1 MDIDT
6 LIRIAAVALAA
17 VLLLSTIDFS
27 YWLSKVK
34 SVFQWPFKR
43 SPRVVIPSQ
52 PEAVTFLEIVD
63 LWHQLKESC
72 DQYGLKEASGKLDE
86 VFPLLNVEE

>member
-6 LIRIAAVALAA
+6 LIRVAAVALAA
-17 VLLLSTIDFS
+17 VLLISTVDFS
-27 YWLSKVK
+27 YLFSKVK
-34 SVFQWPFKR
+34 SVIKWPFVKV
-43 SPRVVIPSQ
+43 SKVVVPTQ
-52 PEAVTFLEIVD
+52 PEKVTFLEIVD

-72 DQYGLKEASGKLDE
+72 DEYGLKEASNKLDE

>member
-6 LIRIAAVALAA
+6 LIRVAAVALAA
-17 VLLLSTIDFS
+17 VLLFSTINFS
-27 YWLSKVK
+27 YWFDKVK
-34 SVFQWPFKR
+34 SVFKWPFKR
-43 SPRVVIPSQ
+43 SPRVVVPVQ
-52 PEAVTFLEIVD
+52 PETVTFLEIVD

-72 DQYGLKEASGKLDE
+72 DSYGLKEASSKLDE

>member
-6 LIRIAAVALAA
+6 LIRVAAVALAA
-17 VLLLSTIDFS
+17 ALLFSTVNFS
-27 YWLSKVK
+27 YWFDKVK
-34 SVFQWPFKR
+34 SFFKWPFKKTTR
-43 SPRVVIPSQ
+43 IVVPSE
-52 PEAVTFLEIVD
+52 PESVTFLEIVD